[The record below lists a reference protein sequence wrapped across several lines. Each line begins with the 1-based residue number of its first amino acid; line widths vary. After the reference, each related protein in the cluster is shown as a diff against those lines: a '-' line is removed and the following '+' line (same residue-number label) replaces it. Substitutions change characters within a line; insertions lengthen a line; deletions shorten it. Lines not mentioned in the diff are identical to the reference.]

1 MMLQRMRALL
11 ESRAQPLPDR
21 YRRPLLVVATV
32 ALIAAMV
39 WAWNRA
45 GLTIDDLSWKP
56 LVALAL
62 VAAPASL
69 LLKAAEFVVAARITD
84 QRPGPRLAMETALV
98 SSAANLLPL
107 PGSLLVTVK
116 ALADGGAGY
125 GGAVAASAVPG
136 IVWLGITGVVG
147 GSALVMEGAVAVGL
161 IVLIGGV
168 VAFVGASAVFHSTGP
183 SDGRPAL
190 VLAVLL
196 VETGWLAVSGL
207 RFTLAAAVIGVDLT
221 LPQALALSV
230 AGAITVAI
238 GFFPGGLG
246 FREALIAALS
256 PLIGLDLETGVL
268 LGAVDRVVWLGFLA
282 LAGVG
287 LALSRRR
294 TSTVSAS

>member
-1 MMLQRMRALL
+1 MLQRMQALL
-11 ESRAQPLPDR
+11 ERRAQPLPDR
-21 YRRPLLVVATV
+21 YQRPLLAIATV
-32 ALIAAMV
+32 ALIVAMA

-45 GLTIDDLSWKP
+45 GLTVDDLSWKS

-62 VAAPASL
+62 IAAPASL
-69 LLKAAEFVVAARITD
+69 LLKAAEFIVAARIAG
-84 QRPGPRLAMETALV
+84 QQPGPRLAMETAVV

-136 IVWLGITGVVG
+136 IAWLGITGVVG
-147 GSALVMEGAVAVGL
+147 GSALVIEGAAAVGL
-161 IVLIGGV
+161 IVLIGGL
-168 VAFVGASAVFHSTGP
+168 VAFVGAGAVFHSTGP
-183 SDGRPAL
+183 SNGRPAL
-190 VLAVLL
+190 VLAILL

-246 FREALIAALS
+246 VREALIAALS

-268 LGAVDRVVWLGFLA
+268 
-282 LAGVG
+282 
-287 LALSRRR
+287 
-294 TSTVSAS
+294 

>member
-1 MMLQRMRALL
+1 MLQRMRALL
-11 ESRAQPLPDR
+11 ERRAQPLPDR
-21 YRRPLLVVATV
+21 YQRPLLAIATV
-32 ALIAAMV
+32 ALIVAMA
-39 WAWNRA
+39 WAWSRA
-45 GLTIDDLSWKP
+45 GLTIDDLSWMP
-56 LVALAL
+56 LAALAL
-62 VAAPASL
+62 IAAPASL
-69 LLKAAEFVVAARITD
+69 LLKAAEFIVAARIAG
-84 QRPGPRLAMETALV
+84 QRPGPRRAMETAVV

-116 ALADGGAGY
+116 ALADGGASY
-125 GGAVAASAVPG
+125 GGAVVASAVPG
-136 IVWLGITGVVG
+136 IAWLGITGVVG
-147 GSALVMEGAVAVGL
+147 GSALVIEGAAAVGL
-161 IVLIGGV
+161 IVLIGGL
-168 VAFVGASAVFHSTGP
+168 VAFVGAGTVFHATGP
-183 SDGRPAL
+183 SNGRLAI
-190 VLAVLL
+190 VLAILL

-246 FREALIAALS
+246 VREALIAALS

-282 LAGVG
+282 LAGAG
-287 LALSRRR
+287 LALSRWR

>member
-1 MMLQRMRALL
+1 MLQRMRALL
-11 ESRAQPLPDR
+11 ERRAQPLPDR
-21 YRRPLLVVATV
+21 YQRPLLAIATV
-32 ALIAAMV
+32 ALIVAMA

-45 GLTIDDLSWKP
+45 GLTVDDLSWKS

-62 VAAPASL
+62 IAAPASL
-69 LLKAAEFVVAARITD
+69 LLKAAEFIVAARIAG
-84 QRPGPRLAMETALV
+84 QQPGLRLAMETAVV

-136 IVWLGITGVVG
+136 IAWLGITGVVG
-147 GSALVMEGAVAVGL
+147 GSALVIEGAAAVGL
-161 IVLIGGV
+161 IVLIGGL
-168 VAFVGASAVFHSTGP
+168 VAFVGAGAVFHSTGP
-183 SDGRPAL
+183 SNGRPAL
-190 VLAVLL
+190 VLAILL

-246 FREALIAALS
+246 VREALIAALS

-282 LAGVG
+282 LAGAG
-287 LALSRRR
+287 LALSRQR
-294 TSTVSAS
+294 TSTVSAA

>member
-1 MMLQRMRALL
+1 MLQRMRALL
-11 ESRAQPLPDR
+11 ERRAQPLPDR
-21 YRRPLLVVATV
+21 YRRPLLTIATV
-32 ALIAAMV
+32 ALIVAMA

-45 GLTIDDLSWKP
+45 GLTVDDLSWKP
-56 LVALAL
+56 LVAFAL
-62 VAAPASL
+62 IAAPTSL
-69 LLKAAEFVVAARITD
+69 LLKAAEFIVAARIAG
-84 QRPGPRLAMETALV
+84 QQPGPRLAMETAVV

-136 IVWLGITGVVG
+136 IAWLGITGVVG
-147 GSALVMEGAVAVGL
+147 GSALVIEGAAAVGL
-161 IVLIGGV
+161 IVLICGL
-168 VAFVGASAVFHSTGP
+168 VAFVGAGAVFHSTGP
-183 SDGRPAL
+183 SNGRPAL
-190 VLAVLL
+190 VLAILL

-246 FREALIAALS
+246 VREALIAALS

-282 LAGVG
+282 LAGAG
-287 LALSRRR
+287 LALNRQRAN
-294 TSTVSAS
+294 TASAT

>member
-1 MMLQRMRALL
+1 MVQRMRALL
-11 ESRAQPLPDR
+11 ERRAQPLPDR
-21 YRRPLLVVATV
+21 HRRPLLVVATS

-45 GLTIDDLSWKP
+45 GLAIDDLSWKP

-62 VAAPASL
+62 VAAPTSL
-69 LLKAAEFVVAARITD
+69 LLKAAEFMVAARITD
-84 QRPGPRLAMETALV
+84 QRPSPRLAMETAVV

-147 GSALVMEGAVAVGL
+147 GSALVIEGAAAVGL

-168 VAFVGASAVFHSTGP
+168 VAFFGASAVFRSTGP
-183 SDGRPAL
+183 SAGRPAL
-190 VLAVLL
+190 VLAILL
-196 VETGWLAVSGL
+196 VETGWLAVSGF
-207 RFTLAAAVIGVDLT
+207 RFTLAAAVVGVDLT

-246 FREALIAALS
+246 VREALIAALS

-287 LALSRRR
+287 LAVSRRR
-294 TSTVSAS
+294 MSTASAS

>member
-1 MMLQRMRALL
+1 MLQRMRALL
-11 ESRAQPLPDR
+11 ERRAQPLPDR
-21 YRRPLLVVATV
+21 YRRPLLTTATV
-32 ALIAAMV
+32 ALIVAMA

-45 GLTIDDLSWKP
+45 GLTVDDLSWKP
-56 LVALAL
+56 LAALAL
-62 VAAPASL
+62 IAAPASL
-69 LLKAAEFVVAARITD
+69 LLKAAEFIVAARIAG
-84 QRPGPRLAMETALV
+84 QWPGPRLAMETAVV

-116 ALADGGAGY
+116 ALSDGGAGY

-136 IVWLGITGVVG
+136 IAWLGITGVVG
-147 GSALVMEGAVAVGL
+147 GSALVIEGAAAVGL
-161 IVLIGGV
+161 IVLIGGL
-168 VAFVGASAVFHSTGP
+168 VAFVGAGAVFHSTGP
-183 SDGRPAL
+183 SNGRPAL
-190 VLAVLL
+190 VLAILL

-246 FREALIAALS
+246 VREALIAALS

-282 LAGVG
+282 LAGAG
-287 LALSRRR
+287 LALSRQR
-294 TSTVSAS
+294 TNTASTT

>member
-1 MMLQRMRALL
+1 MLQRVRTLL
-11 ESRAQPLPDR
+11 ERRAQPLPTR
-21 YRRPLLVVATV
+21 YRLPLLIIAAV
-32 ALIAAMV
+32 ALTVAMV

-45 GLTIDDLSWKP
+45 ELTIDDLSWEP
-56 LVALAL
+56 LAALAL

-69 LLKAAEFVVAARITD
+69 LLKAAEFVVAARIAG
-84 QRPGPRLAMETALV
+84 QRPGLRLAMETAVV

-116 ALADGGAGY
+116 TLADGGTGY
-125 GGAVAASAVPG
+125 GGAVAANAVPG
-136 IVWLGITGVVG
+136 MAWLGITGMVG
-147 GSALVMEGAVAVGL
+147 GSALVVEGATAVGL
-161 IVLIGGV
+161 IALVGGV
-168 VAFVGASAVFHSTGP
+168 VALVGAGAVFRSTGP

-190 VLAVLL
+190 VLAILL

-207 RFTLAAAVIGVDLT
+207 RFTLAAAVIGVDLA

-230 AGAITVAI
+230 ASAITVAI

-246 FREALIAALS
+246 VREALIAALS

-268 LGAVDRVVWLGFLA
+268 LGAVDQMVWLGFLA

-287 LALSRRR
+287 LTVNRRR
-294 TSTVSAS
+294 TSVVSPS

>member
-1 MMLQRMRALL
+1 MLQRMRALL
-11 ESRAQPLPDR
+11 ERRAQPLPDR
-21 YRRPLLVVATV
+21 YRRPLLAIATV
-32 ALIAAMV
+32 ALIVAMA

-62 VAAPASL
+62 IAAPASL
-69 LLKAAEFVVAARITD
+69 LLKAAEFIVAARIAG
-84 QRPGPRLAMETALV
+84 QRPGPRLAMETAVV

-125 GGAVAASAVPG
+125 GSAVAASAVPG
-136 IVWLGITGVVG
+136 IAWLGITGVVG
-147 GSALVMEGAVAVGL
+147 GSALAIEGAAAVGL
-161 IVLIGGV
+161 IVLIGGL
-168 VAFVGASAVFHSTGP
+168 VAFVGAGAVFHSTGP
-183 SDGRPAL
+183 SNGRPAL
-190 VLAVLL
+190 VLTILL

-246 FREALIAALS
+246 VREALIAALS

-268 LGAVDRVVWLGFLA
+268 LGAVDRVMWLGFLA
-282 LAGVG
+282 LAGAG
-287 LALSRRR
+287 LALSRQRAN
-294 TSTVSAS
+294 TVSAT

>member
-1 MMLQRMRALL
+1 MMLKRMRALL

-21 YRRPLLVVATV
+21 HRRPLLVVATV

-69 LLKAAEFVVAARITD
+69 LLKAAEFIVAARITD
-84 QRPGPRLAMETALV
+84 QRPGSRLAMETALV

-168 VAFVGASAVFHSTGP
+168 VAFVGASAVFRSTGP

-246 FREALIAALS
+246 VREALIAALS

-287 LALSRRR
+287 LAVSRRR

>member
-1 MMLQRMRALL
+1 MLQRMRALL
-11 ESRAQPLPDR
+11 ERRAQPLPDR
-21 YRRPLLVVATV
+21 YRRLLLAIATV
-32 ALIAAMV
+32 ALIVAMA

-45 GLTIDDLSWKP
+45 GLTVDDLSWKS

-62 VAAPASL
+62 IAAPASL
-69 LLKAAEFVVAARITD
+69 LLKAAEFIVAARIAG
-84 QRPGPRLAMETALV
+84 QQPGPRLAMETAVV

-136 IVWLGITGVVG
+136 IAWLGITGVVG
-147 GSALVMEGAVAVGL
+147 GSALVIEGAAAVGL
-161 IVLIGGV
+161 IVLIGGL
-168 VAFVGASAVFHSTGP
+168 VAFVGAGAVFHSTGP
-183 SDGRPAL
+183 SNGRPAL
-190 VLAVLL
+190 VLAILL

-246 FREALIAALS
+246 VREALIAALS

-282 LAGVG
+282 LAGAG
-287 LALSRRR
+287 LALSQQR
-294 TSTVSAS
+294 TSTVSAA